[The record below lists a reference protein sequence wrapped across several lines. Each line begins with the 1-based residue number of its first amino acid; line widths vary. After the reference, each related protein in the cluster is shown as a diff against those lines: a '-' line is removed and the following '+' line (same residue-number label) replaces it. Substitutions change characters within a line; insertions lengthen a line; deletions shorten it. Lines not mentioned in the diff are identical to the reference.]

1 MLETL
6 KTFLFRKV
14 NALLGAVLALLG
26 CNSCSVEDEPAL
38 YGCPYAYYQVE
49 GAVLDEAGNPL
60 KDIQV
65 VYKIPMYDSYYY
77 SLDTVY
83 TQADGTFKM
92 EERSIDKD
100 SVRVVAE
107 DLNGVYAPDSMNV
120 ELSLTKKGKEGWC
133 VGTYVGEAI
142 IKMKKK

>member
-1 MLETL
+1 METL

-14 NALLGAVLALLG
+14 NALLGAVLSLLG

-49 GAVLDEAGNPL
+49 GAVMDEAGNPL

-65 VYKIPMYDSYYY
+65 VSKRASDYYY
-77 SLDTVY
+77 GLDTVY
-83 TQADGTFKM
+83 TQADGTFKV
-92 EERSIDKD
+92 ERKSIDQD
-100 SVRVVAE
+100 SIRVVVE
-107 DLNGVYAPDSMNV
+107 DLNGVFAPDSVNV
-120 ELSLTKKGKEGWC
+120 ELSLTKKGKDGWC

>member
-1 MLETL
+1 METL

-14 NALLGAVLALLG
+14 NALLGAVLTLLG

-49 GAVLDEAGNPL
+49 GAVMDEAGNPL

-65 VYKIPMYDSYYY
+65 VSKRASDYYY
-77 SLDTVY
+77 GLDTVY
-83 TQADGTFKM
+83 TQADGTFM
-92 EERSIDKD
+92 VERRSIDQD
-100 SVRVVAE
+100 SIRVVVE
-107 DLNGVYAPDSMNV
+107 DLNGVFAPDSMNV
-120 ELSLTKKGKEGWC
+120 ELSLTKKGKDGWC